1 MKNKIVLIS
10 LILSSVLFAGSLSMQ
25 ESIDKSIQ
33 NYPDIKSF
41 KLKVTQSKKSY
52 DAAFSDYL
60 PQVNLQAE
68 YNPTQTFVLP
78 VNGTFATKD
87 DNSWSAGVFLKQ
99 KIWDFKKTSS
109 KVEASKFDE
118 EISKL
123 SLKDAQALLVYKV
136 KSLYLQMILQQEA
149 VKVREKDLEAKQAY
163 YEQSKALVEQGL
175 KTKAYASRFLAS
187 VYDAKDNLAIAHAL
201 YEKAKV
207 SLSLYM
213 GEDIEPDVELET
225 NLIKQDY
232 NLAVNLEENVWS
244 NNYQLKIDLKSIN
257 KNTLLHKSA
266 KASHYGSLDGYA
278 SYKHIDSLD
287 DYDSKLVGV
296 ALTIP
301 LYTGGRTSADEQ
313 KAQIS
318 TQISKQSQASRVLAL
333 KEELSNLVLDIKR
346 YDYTILAKKAQ
357 IDAANESKDVLEARY
372 KEGLSTYIE
381 VLDTIT
387 VVLNA
392 ELGLLQTY
400 YSKSMSINQI
410 QYLEGKI

>member
-1 MKNKIVLIS
+1 MKKKIVLIS
-10 LILSSVLFAGSLSMQ
+10 FILTSVLSASSLSMQ
-25 ESIDKSIQ
+25 ESIDKSLQ
-33 NYPDIKSF
+33 NHPDIKSF
-41 KLKVTQSKKSY
+41 ELKITQSKKSY
-52 DAAFSDYL
+52 DSAFSDYL

-68 YNPTQTFVLP
+68 YNPIQTFALP
-78 VNGTFATKD
+78 VNGTFTTKD
-87 DNSWSAGVFLKQ
+87 DDSWSTGVFLKQ

-118 EISKL
+118 DISKL

-149 VKVREKDLEAKQAY
+149 IIVREKDLEAKEAY
-163 YEQSKALVEQGL
+163 YEQSIALVEQGL
-175 KTKAYASRFLAS
+175 KTKADSSRFLAS
-187 VYDAKDNLAIAHAL
+187 VYEAKDNLAIAYAL

-213 GEDIEPDVELET
+213 NENIDDDVELET

-232 NLAVNLEENVWS
+232 NFSADVEDEVLN
-244 NNYQLKIDLKSIN
+244 NNYQLKIDSKSID
-257 KNTLLHKSA
+257 KNNLLHKSA
-266 KASHYGSLDGYA
+266 KASHYGSVDGFA
-278 SYKHIDSLD
+278 SYNHIDSLSN
-287 DYDSKLVGV
+287 YDSKLVGV
-296 ALTIP
+296 SLTIP
-301 LYTGGRTSADEQ
+301 IYTGGRTSADEQ

-318 TQISKQSQASRVLAL
+318 TQISKQTQASKKLVL
-333 KEELSNLVLDIKR
+333 KEELSGLVIDIKR
-346 YDYTILAKKAQ
+346 YDNTILAKKAQ

-400 YSKSMSINQI
+400 YSKSISINQI
-410 QYLEGKI
+410 EYLEGKI